1 MCCQKPNDELVLETY
16 NSKLENTQ
24 GLEVEEVRDKYPHDS
39 DPAFKRK
46 KQEDAKQTLGTDT
59 NQNDQNG
66 EEQMFPNQNGEE
78 QMLPN
83 QNEEEQMFP
92 NQNGEEQMFPN
103 QNEEEQIFPN
113 QNEEDIND
121 FKNE

>member
-16 NSKLENTQ
+16 NSKQENSQ
-24 GLEVEEVRDKYPHDS
+24 GVEIEDIRDKYPHDS

-46 KQEDAKQTLGTDT
+46 RHEEAKQTLGTEV
-59 NQNDQNG
+59 NQNV
-66 EEQMFPNQNGEE
+66 EEQMNQ
-78 QMLPN
+78 N

-92 NQNGEEQMFPN
+92 NQNEEDQIYPN
-103 QNEEEQIFPN
+103 QNEEE
-113 QNEEDIND
+113 IND